1 MQFCKTGPSRPY
13 IPRSHRVGAKSLQMQ
28 FCKHIC
34 ISMQGCKRWRRR
46 WQASHV
52 FQRPALISFIMLL
65 VLIKSMGA
73 IIVKAQQVG
82 RLPDD
87 EGSYFFCCIC
97 NYAYKT
103 ETYISGS

>member
-1 MQFCKTGPSRPY
+1 
-13 IPRSHRVGAKSLQMQ
+13 
-28 FCKHIC
+28 
-34 ISMQGCKRWRRR
+34 MQGCKRWRRR

-87 EGSYFFCCIC
+87 EGTYFFAVYVIMHTKQRLI
-97 NYAYKT
+97 YLGLRK
-103 ETYISGS
+103 